1 VETTTEQVTTENIE
15 TEQEKISTPDKNDEV
30 GVPVDVLSSPA
41 LIPSA
46 DSAVDSLATSLAD
59 SRVDPVATPLVKM
72 SMAESEVNSL
82 ATSLFDTLASPVNA
96 PVPIRGLTEILEQ
109 HADWL
114 DSNGEAGIQADFSR
128 ENLEG
133 TDLIDARLQD
143 ALLNKTI
150 LKRSDLMLAD
160 LRGASLLQ
168 ANLTDTNLLG
178 TVFHQANLQA
188 ATLDG
193 ATGLLNRQL
202 AGANLFGAVLP
213 EGTSPSEG
221 LKNVKGVANKAGW
234 FLIATLLVNALTWL
248 RIFTTR
254 DPQLL
259 RNAPALPFLGLQS
272 AVPFVPFYLFGPV
285 VILCLYVCFHL
296 YLQRLWDGAAQL
308 PAIFPDGR
316 TLDTCLPWFARWAAR
331 MHCKWL
337 KSTRSP
343 LAFLEAGIAMFL
355 LYWVTPATILL
366 FWGRY
371 LTLEDMRGTS
381 AQLLVLVGAATAAMC
396 FPRMVEKSFGTDW
409 PRPANPTKSLYWRT
423 MLMQSAVPAGI
434 GFVFLLLSMGII
446 QGAPHDFGRTSRSTN
461 SGTNAWAAE
470 ILWTAGYN
478 PYAQLTE
485 AEVSTKP
492 PDWSGKDEE
501 VSDVKGANLNR
512 LKLRYIQAYG
522 AFFAKA
528 RLWQADLR
536 NAYLSEADLREANLR
551 QADLRFVV
559 LDRAKM
565 AHASLQEAD
574 LRNAN
579 LNRANLKE
587 ANLSS
592 SVLSGATLLD
602 ATLDSA
608 SFYKADLRGAL
619 LQRASLKQ
627 ADLREANF
635 ENANLTM
642 ANLQESYLTSTKLSS
657 ALLKQADLSL
667 AILTEADMRKVDLS
681 GADLQGAILRGADI
695 TGANLQGA
703 NLHGAVGVTAKQ
715 ICSAANRSQAQ
726 LDENLLRDVEG
737 LCANLR

>member
-1 VETTTEQVTTENIE
+1 VETAAEQANTLAP
-15 TEQEKISTPDKNDEV
+15 EKKQD
-30 GVPVDVLSSPA
+30 GG
-41 LIPSA
+41 PS
-46 DSAVDSLATSLAD
+46 
-59 SRVDPVATPLVKM
+59 VDPVGSSIAESIQSRIADSIESPVADLIASPTCTPL
-72 SMAESEVNSL
+72 A
-82 ATSLFDTLASPVNA
+82 
-96 PVPIRGLTEILEQ
+96 IRGVKEVLEQ

-114 DSNGEAGIQADFSR
+114 DSNGESGMQADFSR

-133 TDLIDARLQD
+133 ADLIDARLQE
-143 ALLNKTI
+143 ALLNKTT
-150 LKRSDLMLAD
+150 LKRADLMLAD

-168 ANLTDTNLLG
+168 ANLKDTNLLG

-202 AGANLFGAVLP
+202 AGANLLGAILP
-213 EGTSPSEG
+213 ADTSPSEG
-221 LKNVKGVANKAGW
+221 LKYVKQVARRAGW
-234 FLIATLLVNALTWL
+234 FLVAMLFVNALTWL

-254 DPQLL
+254 DSQLL
-259 RNAPALPFLGLQS
+259 SNAPALPFFGLQ
-272 AVPFVPFYLFGPV
+272 ADVPFVPFYLFGPV
-285 VILCLYVCFHL
+285 VILSLYVCFHL

-316 TLDTCLPWFARWAAR
+316 SLDTCLPWFARWSAR
-331 MHCKWL
+331 MHSKWL

-343 LAFLEAGIAMFL
+343 LAFLEAAIAMLL
-355 LYWVTPATILL
+355 LYWIAPATILL

-381 AQLLVLVGAATAAMC
+381 ALVLLVVASVTAGLG
-396 FPRMVEKSFGTDW
+396 FPRMVGKAFGADS
-409 PRPANPTKSLYWRT
+409 PRPGNTTKSSRWRAI
-423 MLMQSAVPAGI
+423 LLQSAGPLGV
-434 GFVFLLLSMGII
+434 GFILLLLSIGTI
-446 QGAPHDFGRTSRSTN
+446 QGAPHDFGRTSESRS
-461 SGTNAWAAE
+461 SGIKSWAAE

-492 PDWSGKDEE
+492 PAWSGKDED
-501 VSDVKGANLNR
+501 VAQVKGASLNR

-551 QADLRFVV
+551 QADMQFVA
-559 LDRAKM
+559 LDRAKLVR
-565 AHASLQEAD
+565 ASLQEAD
-574 LRNAN
+574 LRSVN
-579 LNRANLKE
+579 LNRANLRE

-592 SVLSGATLLD
+592 AVLSSATLLD
-602 ATLDSA
+602 AVLDSA
-608 SFYKADLRGAL
+608 SLYKADLRNVL

-627 ADLREANF
+627 ADLREANL

-642 ANLQESYLTSTKLSS
+642 ANLQETYLTSTKLGN
-657 ALLKQADLSL
+657 AQLKQADLSL
-667 AILTEADMRKVDLS
+667 AILTEADLRKSDLS

-703 NLHGAVGVTAKQ
+703 DLRGAVGLTAKQ
-715 ICSAANRSQAQ
+715 ICSAATRAQAQ
-726 LDENLLRDVEG
+726 LDENLQREVDS
-737 LCANLR
+737 LCANSR